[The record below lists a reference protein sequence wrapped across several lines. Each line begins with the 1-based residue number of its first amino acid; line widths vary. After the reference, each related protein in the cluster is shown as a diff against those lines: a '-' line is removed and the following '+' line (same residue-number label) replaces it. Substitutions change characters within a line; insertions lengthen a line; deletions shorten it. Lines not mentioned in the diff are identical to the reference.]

1 MSRPT
6 LWTAACQA
14 PLSLGLSQQ
23 AYWNGLPFP
32 SPGDLLYPGMSYCS
46 VKSAEEGSEMPC
58 FDFGLSLR
66 YSTQCLI
73 LENNMI
79 VLIHLP
85 LDPLKLLVKTIIH
98 CEAEPLFLGG

>member
-1 MSRPT
+1 
-6 LWTAACQA
+6 
-14 PLSLGLSQQ
+14 
-23 AYWNGLPFP
+23 
-32 SPGDLLYPGMSYCS
+32 
-46 VKSAEEGSEMPC
+46 MPC

-79 VLIHLP
+79 VPIHLP